1 MYSKYGINMKNLSV
15 IIAFI
20 FTISTGSLLAQ
31 AISKDEPAG
40 NVIAYTS
47 SQGNYIRA
55 FARDV
60 DMSKFDKT
68 MQQTAYF
75 RVLRGAIVKGD
86 DELKEIGKITRVTK
100 VKDFQKMVGKDLERD
115 FRKVANLKSDAQLE
129 NYLGTEYHFDS
140 LGTFTELNIKF
151 LEIFGY
157 GFLDKEV
164 TKDSLYY
171 YELIRVDKSGAEEFW
186 GGTQILSKFTNPELK
201 KVKTTLSHVSSMDSL
216 VTFYWKVDYPNFMRR
231 EYPVSEDIDDK
242 LPIDEYLKQ
251 YKMQMKTLGEFWNS
265 KPQDAI
271 NTKFNVFYKKNNEL
285 IWHLK
290 KKALASRDSLGNFLV
305 SASINAFPEDLISAI
320 LIPEDYATA
329 LGDTSEVANAYA
341 ISQSTVP
348 MIYAVY
354 GKDST
359 NCIKLNWTK
368 LPVKPYYTGVTIAR
382 SYDDNDREVVAQ
394 LDYQEN
400 TFTDYQVIPGKNYT
414 YFVSPSFLP
423 KQNVQQEVPANV
435 VLSCKTFSKPLPPF
449 NLQVDATSKA
459 YPKLQWEAADDK
471 AMYGYFVYRGLSPDK
486 LALASTAVTGKEYID
501 STKTLSGKSTY
512 YYAVLQQNLTQ
523 DTSDFSNTIAFSP
536 IKKEEMWV
544 PSYLTHSMINNDLIL
559 EWVDIRKNDDFVAGY
574 LLERKKEGE
583 TNFQPVSPFGIATNH
598 FVDTTFVIGENYHY
612 RIASLSLK
620 GDTSTYSEEVKVNYP
635 RAYIP
640 SLKRIDLINHPKG
653 IMIKWPAIEGD
664 NVAAY
669 HIYRRKSDEE
679 DFSLL
684 KKVAKGTFDYLD
696 EAIKEDDSYVYS
708 VVVVEKDGREGSK
721 NTIASAQRST
731 PKQTK

>member
-1 MYSKYGINMKNLSV
+1 MKNLRT

-20 FTISTGSLLAQ
+20 FSIYTGSLWAQ
-31 AISKDEPAG
+31 TVSKGKNAQG
-40 NVIAYTS
+40 VVMAYS
-47 SQGNYIRA
+47 SPQGNYLRA
-55 FARDV
+55 FAKDA
-60 DMSKFDKT
+60 DLANFDKA

-75 RVLRGAIVKGD
+75 KVLRGGIISGED
-86 DELKEIGKITRVTK
+86 PLKEIGKITRVTK
-100 VKDFQKMVGKDLERD
+100 VKDFQKMLGKDLERD
-115 FRKVANLKSDAQLE
+115 FRKVANLKSDAQLQR
-129 NYLGTEYHFDS
+129 YLETEYHFDS
-140 LGTFTELNIKF
+140 LSTFTEVNINF
-151 LEIFGY
+151 LEVFGY

-164 TKDSLYY
+164 VKDSVYY
-171 YELIRVDKSGAEEFW
+171 YELVRVDKSGIEEYW
-186 GGTQILSKFTNPELK
+186 GAVQIASKFTNPELR
-201 KVKTTLSHVSSMDSL
+201 KVKTALSHVNSMDSL
-216 VTFYWKVDYPNFMRR
+216 VTFNWKVNYPAFLQGDYPSFA
-231 EYPVSEDIDDK
+231 EVDDK
-242 LPIDEYLKQ
+242 LPIDDYLKQ
-251 YKMQMKTLGEFWNS
+251 YRTQLKVLAVFLNS
-265 KPQDAI
+265 KRQDAN
-271 NTKFNVFYKKNNEL
+271 NTKFDIFYKKNNEL
-285 IWHLK
+285 EWHLHD
-290 KKALASRDSLGNFLV
+290 KAFAYPDSAGNFHI
-305 SASINAFPEDLISAI
+305 SASVKAFPEDLISTI

-329 LGDTSEVANAYA
+329 LGDTSDVANAYA
-341 ISQSTVP
+341 ISQGSVP
-348 MIYAVY
+348 LIYAVY

-382 SYDDNDREVVAQ
+382 SYDDNAREVVAQ

-400 TFTDYQVIPGKNYT
+400 SYTDYQVVSGKNYT

-423 KQNVQQEVPANV
+423 KQDVQQEIPANV

-449 NLQVDATSKA
+449 NLQVDPASKA

-471 AMYGYFVYRGLSPDK
+471 ATYGYFVYRGLSPDK
-486 LALASTAVTGKEYID
+486 LALVSTAVTGKEYID
-501 STKTLSGKSTY
+501 SAKTLSGKSTY

-523 DTSDFSNTIAFSP
+523 DTSDFSNTVAFSP

-583 TNFQPVSPFGIATNH
+583 KNFQPVSPFGIATNH
-598 FVDTTFVIGENYHY
+598 FVDTTFVIGENYYY
-612 RIASLSLK
+612 RVASLSLK
-620 GDTSTYSEEVKVNYP
+620 GDTSTYSEEVKITYP

-684 KKVAKGTFDYLD
+684 KKVTKGTFDYLD
-696 EAIKEDDSYVYS
+696 EAITEDESYVYS

-731 PKQTK
+731 PKQAK